1 MATLF
6 KINAIS
12 AAMELQDEKD
22 KQGVNLIGASI
33 QQSSDSKISS

>member
-6 KINAIS
+6 KINAIT

-22 KQGVNLIGASI
+22 KHGVSLIGGTL
-33 QQSSDSKISS
+33 QQPTE